1 MQADMRTNRPYN
13 FRFDAQMNPIGHKI
27 ETAETPMR
35 IKKSVPA
42 HSTPEAAAICLNC
55 TRNRCP
61 GNCTRVSGITNV
73 TLEYKGKRYTMQE
86 LADISGL
93 PKSTIYF
100 RIKRGMP
107 VEQAVETPKQ
117 KAGRKKKN
125 G

>member
-1 MQADMRTNRPYN
+1 
-13 FRFDAQMNPIGHKI
+13 
-27 ETAETPMR
+27 
-35 IKKSVPA
+35 
-42 HSTPEAAAICLNC
+42 
-55 TRNRCP
+55 
-61 GNCTRVSGITNV
+61 
-73 TLEYKGKRYTMQE
+73 MQE